1 MNVLGIVGSPKKA
14 GNTALLVEAVL
25 EGAHDVGHNTT
36 ICYLCDFDISPLVAR
51 NGDIGYPQDDMI
63 KLYPHLERMEALV
76 LGTPIF
82 YDHVSA
88 RTKLFIDRLHYYS
101 ITHSQECH
109 RKFPQNV
116 QFISIITYEWD
127 KTDAYDAVIQW
138 LNDRMKQYWKMQL
151 VASLKA
157 EGTHQKP
164 VSERYMLLRN
174 AKELGRTL

>member
-1 MNVLGIVGSPKKA
+1 MNILGIVGSPKKA

-25 EGAHDVGHNTT
+25 EGAYEVGHDTT
-36 ICYLCDFDISPLVAR
+36 ICYLCDFDIAPLVAK
-51 NGDIGYPQDDMI
+51 NDFISYPQDDMV
-63 KLYPHLERMEALV
+63 KLYQFLERMEALV
-76 LGTPIF
+76 LGTPIY

-101 ITHSQECH
+101 VNHSREYH

-116 QFISIITYEWD
+116 KFISIITYEWD
-127 KTDAYDAVIQW
+127 KSDAYDTVIQW
-138 LNDRMKQYWKMQL
+138 INERMKQYWKMQL

-157 EGTHQKP
+157 EGTHKIP
-164 VSERYMLLRN
+164 VSERYMLLKN